1 MEDKQKV
8 YIKGNSNRGA
18 KVIKTLMDLGG
29 RHTQPLLGTKENAYY
44 FINPEGVIDFAYT
57 FNPSFPFV
65 KEFYK
70 EIKLPRWKPEYGND
84 YYFISDKGYVTSGI
98 WENAPI
104 DCWRYAFGNCF
115 RTLEDAK
122 IARKKIK
129 EILTKE

>member
-18 KVIKTLMDLGG
+18 EVIKTLMDLGA
-29 RHTQPLLGTKENAYY
+29 RHTQPLLGTKEDAYY

-70 EIKLPRWKPEYGND
+70 EIKLPRWKPEYREM
-84 YYFISDKGYVTSGI
+84 YYFIDSDGI
-98 WENAPI
+98 IVEAVWYSKKNDI
-104 DCWRYAFGNCF
+104 SRYEFGNCF
-115 RTLEDAK
+115 KGIEEAK
-122 IARKKIK
+122 VARDKFK
-129 EILTKE
+129 EILIKE